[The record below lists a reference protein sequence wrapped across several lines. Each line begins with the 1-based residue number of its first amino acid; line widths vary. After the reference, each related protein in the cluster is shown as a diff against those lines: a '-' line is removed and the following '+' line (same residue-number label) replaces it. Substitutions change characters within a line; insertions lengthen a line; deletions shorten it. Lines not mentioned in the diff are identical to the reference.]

1 MSQISESDAIK
12 MKNVIISSTQLSQ
25 TLKNMKIKLNE
36 MREISKDD
44 FLSDPQIK
52 SNSSFTILNKLKPLY
67 TKIAEIQENMKK
79 SVIILDLVFPDKIFE
94 ENKTNKEIRY
104 NQKIINEINLKLSN
118 FEEFIDSQK
127 NSVNIFQKIVDANSE
142 INISINFLRD
152 QNSRNENKSVSYEEE
167 LKQLKL
173 KKTFDRLIA
182 FLEQIEFEME
192 KCEIKIIKSP
202 IYNSKKDAISLNSKT
217 IIVDFDKSI
226 MEQLAIDYLCT
237 SEIEFPEIT
246 PNF

>member
-1 MSQISESDAIK
+1 MSQISESDTIKIENAI
-12 MKNVIISSTQLSQ
+12 IASTQLSQ
-25 TLKNMKIKLNE
+25 TLKNLKNKLNE

-44 FLSDPQIK
+44 FLSDPQVK

-79 SVIILDLVFPDKIFE
+79 SVIILDLVCPVKNFE
-94 ENKTNKEIRY
+94 ENNKNKEIRN
-104 NQKIINEINLKLSN
+104 NQKLINEIIEKLSN

-127 NSVNIFQKIVDANSE
+127 NLVNIFKKFVDANSE
-142 INISINFLRD
+142 INISINFLRE
-152 QNSRNENKSVSYEEE
+152 QNSRNENNNVSFEEE
-167 LKQLKL
+167 LNQLKL
-173 KKTFDRLIA
+173 KKTFDRLTA

-192 KCEIKIIKSP
+192 KCEIKIIESP
-202 IYNSKKDAISLNSKT
+202 TFNSEKDAISHNSKT
-217 IIVDFDKSI
+217 TILDFDKSI
-226 MEQLAIDYLCT
+226 MKQLAIDYLCT